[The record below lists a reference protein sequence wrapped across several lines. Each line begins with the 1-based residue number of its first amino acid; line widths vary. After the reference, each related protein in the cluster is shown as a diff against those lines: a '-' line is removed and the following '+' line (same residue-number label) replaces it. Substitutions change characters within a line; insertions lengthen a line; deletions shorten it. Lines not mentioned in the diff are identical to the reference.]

1 MFERFT
7 RPARETVTSA
17 MAEAERLGHPH
28 TATEHLLLALTS
40 DGDDVGRRVLRELG
54 VTRQAVERELRAAG
68 ERGGLS
74 EDDARALQTL
84 GIDLDEVRRQAE
96 ASFGP
101 GALQRPRRRAGRA
114 RLLRGRRRQ
123 ERQERQE
130 HCRRPF
136 TSASKQVLEVSLR
149 EAIALKHNYIGTE
162 HLLLALVRV
171 RGGDLAADILQA
183 LGVPPGAVRS
193 RVLGAVRRAS

>member
-7 RPARETVTSA
+7 RPARDTVTSA
-17 MAEAERLGHPH
+17 VAEAERLGHPH
-28 TATEHLLLALTS
+28 IATEHLLLALTAGG
-40 DGDDVGRRVLRELG
+40 DGDVGRRVLRELG

-68 ERGGLS
+68 ERGGLT

-123 ERQERQE
+123 EQQA

-149 EAIALKHNYIGTE
+149 EAIALKHNDIGTE

-171 RGGDLAADILQA
+171 RGGDLGADILQA

>member
-54 VTRQAVERELRAAG
+54 VTRQAVEGELRAAG

-114 RLLRGRRRQ
+114 RLLGGRR
-123 ERQERQE
+123 RQERQE

-183 LGVPPGAVRS
+183 LGVPPGVVRS